1 MYVSE
6 NIEKRVLYSGNEL
19 FMDIWEDAFVRIML
33 QVRWAVE
40 VDSAEFD
47 SRCRLNT
54 HRPMALAAPKD
65 WLNEKI

>member
-33 QVRWAVE
+33 QVRWAGE
-40 VDSAEFD
+40 VDSTRFD
-47 SRCRLNT
+47 S
-54 HRPMALAAPKD
+54 
-65 WLNEKI
+65 